1 LQALGWLLILANRY
15 LTPLVEMVAL
25 KLNSENLSPT
35 VRRMNLNENVRGTN
49 GKRVAEQFMQSCSK
63 LSINPVD

>member
-1 LQALGWLLILANRY
+1 
-15 LTPLVEMVAL
+15 
-25 KLNSENLSPT
+25 
-35 VRRMNLNENVRGTN
+35 MNLNENVRGTN